1 MAQKEKRIRLFKRKE
16 GKGAPGAPVNDQNN
30 NDQEKEE
37 EEDLV
42 RAASDSEARF
52 DTVVSLKLAWS
63 W

>member
-16 GKGAPGAPVNDQNN
+16 GKGALCAPETDQNN
-30 NDQEKEE
+30 NDQEEE
-37 EEDLV
+37 EEGDLG

-52 DTVVSLKLAWS
+52 DTVVSLTLSWS